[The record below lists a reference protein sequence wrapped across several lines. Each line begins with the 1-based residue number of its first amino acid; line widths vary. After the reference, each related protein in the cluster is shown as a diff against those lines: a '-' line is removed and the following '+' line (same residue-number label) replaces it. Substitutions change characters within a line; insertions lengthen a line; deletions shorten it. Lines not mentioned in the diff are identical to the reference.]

1 MRVSPRV
8 RPSPVQKLDDL
19 NPDLDLRDPRVR
31 KLVVADL
38 RSRPKCRPAIDPTRR
53 TAVGR
58 IINDDRRGITV

>member
-8 RPSPVQKLDDL
+8 CPSPVQKLDDL
-19 NPDLDLRDPRVR
+19 KPDLDLSDPRVR
-31 KLVVADL
+31 TLAVADI
-38 RSRPKCRPAIDPTRR
+38 RYRPEWRHAIDPTPS